1 MTEPEPFPVTVVVPV
16 YNNRDTVVDAILSA
30 LRQVPPPAEVL
41 VVDDGSTDGS
51 AAVVRDAFRAEPLV
65 RVIPQENAGP
75 SRARNR
81 GIAEAS
87 SPYLAFLD
95 ADDEWLPDKLALQS
109 QVLAREP
116 AVGLV
121 ACDWVRE
128 RPRDEEAGGPA
139 LAPPWSRLTYRDCLV
154 LNRFQTSTVV
164 MRTAL
169 ARALGGFDAA
179 VDGAE
184 DWDLWVRAAQS
195 AGVVKLNRALVVY
208 RDVPTG
214 YSKDVWRVYQTMHG
228 LLDKHRATAP
238 PGFGTIEA
246 WHHLR
251 FFVALHLMGDRA
263 HARAAL
269 GEALSPRLLW
279 RVPAATVAY
288 LLPFLLRRRV
298 RRT

>member
-1 MTEPEPFPVTVVVPV
+1 MPVPVTVVVPV
-16 YNNRDTVVDAILSA
+16 YNNRDTVVDAIASA

-41 VVDDGSTDGS
+41 VVDDGSTDGG
-51 AAVVRDAFRAEPLV
+51 ADAVRDAFQEVPSV
-65 RVIPQENAGP
+65 RVMVQENAGP

-95 ADDEWLPDKLALQS
+95 ADDEWLPDKLALQGH
-109 QVLAREP
+109 VLDSEP
-116 AVGLV
+116 TVGLV

-128 RPRDEEAGGPA
+128 RPREDVARA
-139 LAPPWSRLTYRDCLV
+139 SAPGTPWSRLTYRDCLV
-154 LNRFQTSTVV
+154 LNRFQTSTVL

-169 ARALGGFDAA
+169 ARTLGGFDAA

-184 DWDLWVRAAQS
+184 DWDLWVRAAQA
-195 AGVVKLNRALVVY
+195 AGVVKLNRPLVVY

-238 PGFGTIEA
+238 VGFGTIEA

-251 FFVALHLMGDRA
+251 FFVALRLMGDRA

-269 GEALSPRLLW
+269 GAALSPRLLW
-279 RVPAATVAY
+279 RVPAATLAY
-288 LLPFLLRRRV
+288 LLPFLVRRRV
-298 RRT
+298 RRA

>member
-1 MTEPEPFPVTVVVPV
+1 MAVTVVVPV
-16 YNNRDTVVDAILSA
+16 YNNRDTVVEAIRSA
-30 LRQVPPPAEVL
+30 LRQVPPPTEVL

-51 AAVVRDAFRAEPLV
+51 AAAVRDAFGAEPSL
-65 RVIPQENAGP
+65 RVIVQENAGP

-81 GIAEAS
+81 GIAEAAC
-87 SPYLAFLD
+87 PYLAFLD
-95 ADDEWLPDKLALQS
+95 ADDEWLPDKLALQGH
-109 QVLAREP
+109 VLASEP

-128 RPRDEEAGGPA
+128 RPRAGGTGGRAPA
-139 LAPPWSRLTYRDCLV
+139 APWSRLTYRDCLV
-154 LNRFQTSTVV
+154 LNRFQTSTVL
-164 MRTAL
+164 MRTEL

-195 AGVVKLNRALVVY
+195 AGVVKLNRPLVVY

-228 LLDKHRATAP
+228 LLDKHRASAP

-251 FFVALHLMGDRA
+251 FSVALRLMGDRA

-269 GEALSPRLLW
+269 GEALSPQLRW
-279 RVPAATVAY
+279 RVPAAAVAY
-288 LLPFLLRRRV
+288 LLPFLVRRRI
-298 RRT
+298 RRA

>member
-1 MTEPEPFPVTVVVPV
+1 MAESPPMPVTVVVPV
-16 YNNRDTVVDAILSA
+16 YNSRDTVVGAVRSA
-30 LRQVPPPAEVL
+30 LGQVPPPAEVL

-51 AAVVRDAFRAEPLV
+51 AAAVRAAFAAESSV
-65 RVIPQENAGP
+65 RVLQQENAGP

-87 SPYLAFLD
+87 QPLLAFLD
-95 ADDEWLPDKLALQS
+95 ADDEWLPDKLALQDH
-109 QVLAREP
+109 VLASEP

-128 RPRDEEAGGPA
+128 RPRDGGTGGRA
-139 LAPPWSRLTYRDCLV
+139 SAPWSRLTYRDCLV
-154 LNRFQTSTVV
+154 LNRFQTSTVL

-184 DWDLWVRAAQS
+184 DWDLWVRVAQV
-195 AGVVKLNRALVVY
+195 ADVVKLNRPLVVY
-208 RDVPTG
+208 RDVATG

-228 LLDKHRATAP
+228 LLDKHRAAAP

-251 FFVALHLMGDRA
+251 FFVALRLMGDRA

-269 GEALSPRLLW
+269 GEALAPRLVW

-288 LLPFLLRRRV
+288 LLPFLVRRRLRRA
-298 RRT
+298 

>member
-1 MTEPEPFPVTVVVPV
+1 MTGEPEPVTVVVPV

-87 SPYLAFLD
+87 HPYLAFLD

-109 QVLAREP
+109 QVLASEP

-128 RPRDEEAGGPA
+128 RPGDEGAGGPA

-184 DWDLWVRAAQS
+184 DWDLWVRAAQA

-228 LLDKHRATAP
+228 LLDKHRAAAP

-251 FFVALHLMGDRA
+251 FFVALRLMGERA

-279 RVPAATVAY
+279 RVPAATVVY
-288 LLPFLLRRRV
+288 LLPFLARRRV
-298 RRT
+298 RRA

>member
-1 MTEPEPFPVTVVVPV
+1 MAESPPMPVTVVVPV
-16 YNNRDTVVDAILSA
+16 YNSRDTVVGAVRSA
-30 LRQVPPPAEVL
+30 LGQVPPPAEVL

-51 AAVVRDAFRAEPLV
+51 AAAVRAAFAAESSV
-65 RVIPQENAGP
+65 RVLQQENAGP

-87 SPYLAFLD
+87 QPLLAFLD
-95 ADDEWLPDKLALQS
+95 ADDEWLPDKLALQDH
-109 QVLAREP
+109 VLASEP

-128 RPRDEEAGGPA
+128 RPRDGGTGGRA
-139 LAPPWSRLTYRDCLV
+139 SAPWSRLTYRDCLV
-154 LNRFQTSTVV
+154 LNRFQTSTVL

-184 DWDLWVRAAQS
+184 DWDLWVRVAQV
-195 AGVVKLNRALVVY
+195 ADVVKLNRPRVVY
-208 RDVPTG
+208 RDVATG

-228 LLDKHRATAP
+228 LLDKHRAAAP

-251 FFVALHLMGDRA
+251 FFVALRLMGDRA

-269 GEALSPRLLW
+269 GEALAPRLVW

-288 LLPFLLRRRV
+288 LLPFLVRRRLRRA
-298 RRT
+298 

>member
-1 MTEPEPFPVTVVVPV
+1 MAESAPMPVTVVVPV
-16 YNNRDTVVDAILSA
+16 YNSRDTVVGAIRSA
-30 LRQVPPPAEVL
+30 LGQVPPPAEVL

-51 AAVVRDAFRAEPLV
+51 AAAVRQAFAAEPSV
-65 RVIPQENAGP
+65 RVLQQENTGP

-87 SPYLAFLD
+87 QPLLAFLD
-95 ADDEWLPDKLALQS
+95 ADDEWLPDKLALQDH
-109 QVLAREP
+109 VLAGES

-128 RPRDEEAGGPA
+128 RPHDGGTGGRA
-139 LAPPWSRLTYRDCLV
+139 TAPWSRLTYRDCLV
-154 LNRFQTSTVV
+154 LNRFQTSTVL

-184 DWDLWVRAAQS
+184 DWDLWVRVAQV
-195 AGVVKLNRALVVY
+195 ADVVKVNRPLVVY
-208 RDVPTG
+208 RDVATG

-228 LLDKHRATAP
+228 LLDKHRAAAP

-251 FFVALHLMGDRA
+251 FFVALRLMGDRA

-269 GEALSPRLLW
+269 GEALAPRLVW

-288 LLPFLLRRRV
+288 LLPFLVRRRLRRA
-298 RRT
+298 